1 MWRKLGGVMGCLKRL
16 GFVVAAWGC
25 EDPLV
30 ARALVEDYRVLGI
43 VAEPP
48 EVAVD
53 GVVQVAAAEAL
64 PAGATHAW
72 QLCLASF
79 GAGSEYACL
88 EEAIELEAAGPT
100 LTLDLAALGVAE
112 RLEAL
117 ATARGSTLDA
127 LLAEGHTLWLEL
139 NSGPP
144 QKRVRTV
151 KRIEVRDTPAQGNP
165 VIEAFSVP
173 ATAQVGEK
181 LELSVVASGEE
192 SYTDVT
198 GATVDEELLVCV
210 VHDGGPPRS
219 APHGGQRP
227 VGGAA
232 PAGRGGAGVGVCDGA
247 RRAGWVRGG
256 RGGDR
261 GALIGVR

>member
-198 GATVDEELLVCV
+198 GATVDEELLFAWYTTAGHLDPHRTAGSDRSVALRLPAEP
-210 VHDGGPPRS
+210 GPVWVYVTVRD
-219 APHGGQRP
+219 
-227 VGGAA
+227 
-232 PAGRGGAGVGVCDGA
+232 GRGGFAVAEAVIE
-247 RRAGWVRGG
+247 VR
-256 RGGDR
+256 
-261 GALIGVR
+261 